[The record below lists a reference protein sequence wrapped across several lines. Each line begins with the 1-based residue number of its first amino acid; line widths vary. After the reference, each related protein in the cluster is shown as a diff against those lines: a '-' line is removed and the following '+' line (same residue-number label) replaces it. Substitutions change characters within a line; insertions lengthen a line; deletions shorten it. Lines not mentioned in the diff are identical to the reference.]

1 MELTQ
6 AHKIIV
12 DLGNSFKDALIKCG
26 HSCPDNSPLMHGL
39 AGYIKLDLKGEWPQV
54 DLAYNTIINQAM
66 ADYKKLMGV
75 A

>member
-6 AHKIIV
+6 AHKIIA
-12 DLGNSFKDALIKCG
+12 DLGRLFEDALIKLG
-26 HSCPDNSPLMHGL
+26 HSCPDDTPLMHGL
-39 AGYIKLDLKGEWPQV
+39 AGYIKLDLKGEWPEV

-66 ADYKKLMGV
+66 DDYKKLMGV